1 MFLRTEKVAKVP
13 HDLTREPVN
22 QVILKMKGLTVVE
35 SCTFNKGL
43 KGTMF
48 LEDHLLLFVL
58 EGTYTVR
65 FGSQEYIVRKNEM
78 VLLQKSIVIEYEKS
92 GEAGSDYVLDYMMF
106 FLKEELIFEFIKM
119 ADLESNYPSALV
131 PISVNTINDRLMNYI
146 HSLKPYFKETDTI
159 NDGLIKI
166 KLLELLFDV
175 ADADE
180 QFLYQFLQLKRTKR
194 KSITEVV
201 EQNITNP
208 VSLNDLAYL
217 SGRSLSAFKRDFQA
231 IYNTS
236 PLRWIRNRRL
246 DIAKELLLHSSLS
259 VTDVCFSTGFEN
271 VAHFSKVFKERFG
284 VPPSTCKQPL
294 QAAWKSSSTA
304 RQPGE

>member
-1 MFLRTEKVAKVP
+1 MFLRAEKVIKVP
-13 HDLTREPVN
+13 HGLAREPLN
-22 QVILKMKGLTVVE
+22 QGILKMKGLTVVE
-35 SCTFNKGL
+35 SCTFTKGL

-58 EGTYTVR
+58 EGTYKVI

-78 VLLQKSIVIEYEKS
+78 VLLQKSIRVEYEKS
-92 GEAGSDYVLDYMMF
+92 GEEGSDYVLDYMMF
-106 FLKEELIFEFIKM
+106 FLKEELLTEFINM
-119 ADLESNYPSALV
+119 AYLESNYPSALV
-131 PISVNTINDRLMNYI
+131 PVSVKAVNERLIKYI
-146 HSLKPYFKETDTI
+146 YSLKPYFKETDNI
-159 NDGLIKI
+159 REGLIKV

-180 QFLYQFLQLKRTKR
+180 QFIFQFLQLKRSER

-201 EQNITNP
+201 EQNLTNP

-231 IYNTS
+231 IYYTTS
-236 PLRWIRNRRL
+236 PVRWIRNRRL
-246 DIAKELLLHSSLS
+246 DIAKEMLLHTSLS
-259 VTDVCFSTGFEN
+259 VTDVCFSTGFES

-284 VPPSTCKQPL
+284 VAPSTCKPPL
-294 QAAWKSSSTA
+294 QKPNHKS
-304 RQPGE
+304 PLKI